1 MIPNTSQGLL
11 ADLVKKQISI
21 EEIQFN
27 TGIHERTLYRIQKG
41 FSISSRTYLSL
52 LNFYLVFK
60 NGAQHLPSQL
70 SKENEV

>member
-1 MIPNTSQGLL
+1 MIPNTSQELL
-11 ADLVKKQISI
+11 ADLVKKHISI

-41 FSISSRTYLSL
+41 FRISSRTYLSL

-60 NGAQHLPSQL
+60 SGARDFPSQI
-70 SKENEV
+70 SKENEA